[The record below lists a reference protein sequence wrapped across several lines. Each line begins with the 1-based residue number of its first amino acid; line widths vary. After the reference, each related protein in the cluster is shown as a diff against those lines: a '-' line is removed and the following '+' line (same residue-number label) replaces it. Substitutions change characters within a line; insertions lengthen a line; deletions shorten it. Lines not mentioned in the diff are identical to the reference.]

1 LKKGENLELKVTGKN
16 VITLKNVI
24 VGDIWLCSGQSNM
37 EMPLNLCLGAADD
50 IAAANFPRIR
60 KIKINNVVSP
70 NPEEDAPTATPWQ
83 ECSPSTAAGFTA
95 VGFYFAREVQEKTG
109 VAIGILDANYG
120 ATVIEQWMST
130 NGINWADPIFS
141 ASPFGKSGWSVRYNA
156 TIHPFVRL
164 PIKGALWYQ
173 GEGNFS
179 EGDAYY
185 VKMRALIEG
194 WRKQWGQGDFPFY
207 FVQIA
212 SLHAVSTNAAGGD
225 GWAKIREAQ
234 VKSLTITNTG
244 MAVTIDTV
252 PLAEAENIHPRNKY
266 DVGHR
271 LALWALER
279 DYGQKQP
286 EVSGPLFKALA
297 IEGSRARVTF
307 NHTGS
312 GLMVGSKT
320 GRAPAIENKHG
331 SLKQFAIAGADKKW
345 VWADARI
352 EKNTVVV
359 SSPEVKAPVA
369 VRYAFQINPDG
380 ANLYNR
386 EGLPASPFR
395 TDAW

>member
-1 LKKGENLELKVTGKN
+1 MKTQSLIGIAIITVSLSLPAMANVRLPKIFTDNMMLQRDQPIRVWGWADPDEAVTVALAGKQAMAKADAKGAWAVELPAMKKGENLELTVTGKN
-16 VITLKNVI
+16 VVTLKNVI

-37 EMPLNLCLGAADD
+37 EMPLGLCLGAAED

-60 KIKINNVVSP
+60 KIKINNVVSA

-130 NGINWADPIFS
+130 KGINWADPSLS
-141 ASPFGKSGWSVRYNA
+141 ASPFGKSGWGVRYNA

-212 SLHAVSTNAAGGD
+212 SLHAVSTNAAGGY

-234 VKSLTITNTG
+234 VKSLSITNTG
-244 MAVTIDTV
+244 MAVIIDTV
-252 PLAEAENIHPRNKY
+252 PLAEAENVHPRNKY

-286 EVSGPLFKALA
+286 EVSGPL
-297 IEGSRARVTF
+297 
-307 NHTGS
+307 
-312 GLMVGSKT
+312 
-320 GRAPAIENKHG
+320 
-331 SLKQFAIAGADKKW
+331 SLIH
-345 VWADARI
+345 I
-352 EKNTVVV
+352 
-359 SSPEVKAPVA
+359 
-369 VRYAFQINPDG
+369 
-380 ANLYNR
+380 
-386 EGLPASPFR
+386 
-395 TDAW
+395 